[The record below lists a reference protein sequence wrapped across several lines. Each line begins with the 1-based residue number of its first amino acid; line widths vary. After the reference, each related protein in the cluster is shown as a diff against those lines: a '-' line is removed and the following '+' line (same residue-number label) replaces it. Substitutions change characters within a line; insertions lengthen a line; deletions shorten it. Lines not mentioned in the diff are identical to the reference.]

1 MADDAPGNDFGMKI
15 ARFNGGKIGIVT
27 GDRIVDV
34 TKICG
39 VDPGE
44 WPPVGMNRVIAN
56 FAELRPKI
64 EAALAIAPSEPLAN
78 VRLETPNPWPHKLLA
93 MPSNFAAHSA
103 EMKTNGFGLANS
115 LNADEA
121 GFFMKSNGSL
131 IGSAE
136 PIVIPDRPGRTF
148 HHECEMA
155 TIIGTG
161 GNDIPAAK
169 ALDHIFGYACLID
182 VTMRGAGE
190 RVMRKSFDSFCPVG
204 PWITTAD
211 EVGAPDDIEM
221 RLWVNGE
228 LRQHAIANEM
238 IVGIREQVETCSSVT
253 RLVPGDIIASGTM
266 SGVGSLVPGDTV
278 EIDIARVGR
287 MKLAVTSRVAAVG

>member
-1 MADDAPGNDFGMKI
+1 MKI

-27 GDRIVDV
+27 GDRITDV
-34 TKICG
+34 TAICG

-56 FAELRPKI
+56 FGTLRPKI
-64 EAALAIAPSEPLAN
+64 EAALKTAPSVPLAE
-78 VRLETPNPWPHKLLA
+78 VTLQTPNPWPNKLLA
-93 MPSNFAAHSA
+93 MPSNFRDHAA

-115 LNADEA
+115 LPADEA
-121 GFFMKSNGSL
+121 GFFMKSNASL

-136 PIVIPDRPGRTF
+136 PIVIPDRPGREF
-148 HHECEMA
+148 HHECEIA
-155 TIIGTG
+155 TFIGTG
-161 GNDIPAAK
+161 GNDIPVDK

-211 EVGAPDDIEM
+211 EVGAPDDIDM
-221 RLWVNGE
+221 KLWVNGE
-228 LRQHAIANEM
+228 LRQHSVANRM
-238 IVGIREQVETCSSVT
+238 IVGIREQVQSCSAVT
-253 RLVPGDIIASGTM
+253 RLEPGDIIASGTM
-266 SGVGSLVPGDTV
+266 AGVGPLVPGDTV
-278 EIDIARVGR
+278 EIDIARIGR
-287 MKLAVTSRVAAVG
+287 MKLAVTSRVAAVR

>member
-1 MADDAPGNDFGMKI
+1 MKI

-27 GDRIVDV
+27 GTNIVDV
-34 TKICG
+34 TRACG

-44 WPPVGMNRVIAN
+44 WPPVGINRVIAN
-56 FAELRPKI
+56 FAKLRPAI
-64 EAALAIAPSEPLAN
+64 EAAAKSGTPEPLDG
-78 VRLETPNPWPHKLLA
+78 VKLETPIPWPHKLLA
-93 MPSNFAAHSA
+93 MPANFAAHSA
-103 EMKTNGFGLANS
+103 EMATNGFGIAGS
-115 LNADEA
+115 LPADEA

-131 IGSAE
+131 IGSME

-155 TIIGTG
+155 TIIGAG
-161 GNDIPAAK
+161 GNDIPIEK

-204 PWITTAD
+204 PWITTSD
-211 EVGAPDDIEM
+211 EVGAPDDIDM
-221 RLWVNGE
+221 KLWVNGE
-228 LRQHAIANEM
+228 LRQHAKANEM
-238 IVGIREQVETCSSVT
+238 IVGIREQVATCSAVT
-253 RLVPGDIIASGTM
+253 RLQPGDIIASGTM
-266 SGVGSLVPGDTV
+266 AGVGPLVPGDVV

-287 MKLAVTSRVAAVG
+287 MKLPVTSRVAVR

>member
-1 MADDAPGNDFGMKI
+1 MKI
-15 ARFNGGKIGIVT
+15 ARYNGGKIGIVV

-34 TKICG
+34 TKACG
-39 VDPGE
+39 VDTAE
-44 WPPVGMNRVIAN
+44 WPPVGINRVIAN
-56 FAELRPKI
+56 FASLRPAI
-64 EAALAIAPSEPLAN
+64 EAAVKTGTSEPLDA
-78 VRLETPNPWPHKLLA
+78 VRLETPIPWPHKLLA
-93 MPSNFAAHSA
+93 MPSNFAAHAA
-103 EMKTNGFGLANS
+103 EMKTNGFGIGNS
-115 LNADEA
+115 LPADEA

-161 GNDIPAAK
+161 GSDIPVDK

-211 EVGAPDDIEM
+211 EVGAPDDIELK
-221 RLWVNGE
+221 LWVNGQ
-228 LRQHAIANEM
+228 LRQHATANQM
-238 IVGIREQVETCSSVT
+238 IVGIREQVATCSAVT
-253 RLVPGDIIASGTM
+253 RLQPGDIIASGTM
-266 SGVGSLVPGDTV
+266 AGVGSLEPGDTV
-278 EIDIARVGR
+278 EIEVARVGR
-287 MKLAVTSRVAAVG
+287 MKLAVTSRVLAK

>member
-1 MADDAPGNDFGMKI
+1 MADDAPGNDFRMKI

-44 WPPVGMNRVIAN
+44 WPPVGMNRIIAN

-64 EAALAIAPSEPLAN
+64 EAALATAPSEPLAN
-78 VRLETPNPWPHKLLA
+78 VKLETPIPWPHKLLA
-93 MPSNFAAHSA
+93 MPSNFAAHGA
-103 EMKTNGFGLANS
+103 EMKTNGFGIANS
-115 LNADEA
+115 LPADEA

-161 GNDIPAAK
+161 GKDIPAGD

-228 LRQHAIANEM
+228 LRQRAIANEM
-238 IVGIREQVETCSSVT
+238 IVGIREQVESCSAVT
-253 RLVPGDIIASGTM
+253 TLEPGDVIASGTM
-266 SGVGSLVPGDTV
+266 AGVGSLVPGDTV
-278 EIDIARVGR
+278 EIEIARVGR